1 MDQFQPSLFTDVPR
15 EAQSSQLTADSL
27 RSLWHES
34 FVHAGYESK
43 VAADFDRIRGET
55 LVVQFYEWWQKEERR
70 VIGVEKGFK
79 ISMENAS
86 RRPAR
91 HPEEVR
97 SEAENR
103 LEGSSRSPQH
113 DVIAGRF
120 DRVEELDD
128 GTLRIIDFKTF
139 KVRSQEEVDQDLQLS
154 LYALAAKE
162 ELKKDVSELVML
174 FLVDESLME
183 VVTTRGAGELRTA
196 AKTIELLSERLES
209 RDYAPTPSRE
219 KCRGCP
225 FRRIC
230 DVAAV

>member
-1 MDQFQPSLFTDVPR
+1 MHSTLSKWGKMEMKQSNNQSTDQFQTSLFTDVPC

-34 FVHAGYESK
+34 FVTAGYNSK
-43 VAADFDRIRGET
+43 VAADFDRARGET
-55 LVVQFYEWWQKEERR
+55 LVVQFYEWWKREERR
-70 VIGVEKGFK
+70 VIGVERSFLLHVNSK
-79 ISMENAS
+79 
-86 RRPAR
+86 
-91 HPEEVR
+91 EVK
-97 SEAENR
+97 
-103 LEGSSRSPQH
+103 
-113 DVIAGRF
+113 GRF
-120 DRVEELDD
+120 DRVEELGD

-139 KVRSQEEVDQDLQLS
+139 NVRSQEEVDQDLQLS

-162 ELKKDVSELVML
+162 ELKKDVSELVMF

-183 VVTTRGAGELRTA
+183 VVTTRGAGELKTA
-196 AKTIELLSERLES
+196 IKTIQLLSERLES